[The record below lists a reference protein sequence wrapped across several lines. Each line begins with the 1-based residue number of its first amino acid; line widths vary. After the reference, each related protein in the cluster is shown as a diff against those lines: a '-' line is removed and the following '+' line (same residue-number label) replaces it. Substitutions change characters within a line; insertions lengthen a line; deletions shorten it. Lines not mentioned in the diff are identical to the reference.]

1 MIFECMFYFSIKDIT
16 YFTNK
21 AKYIFLNQSDNFSL
35 TMATKRSNKDRE
47 EHGDKRVKVTAPQE
61 AVEGI

>member
-16 YFTNK
+16 YF
-21 AKYIFLNQSDNFSL
+21 NFSL
-35 TMATKRSNKDRE
+35 TMATKRSNKDKE

-61 AVEGI
+61 TVESI